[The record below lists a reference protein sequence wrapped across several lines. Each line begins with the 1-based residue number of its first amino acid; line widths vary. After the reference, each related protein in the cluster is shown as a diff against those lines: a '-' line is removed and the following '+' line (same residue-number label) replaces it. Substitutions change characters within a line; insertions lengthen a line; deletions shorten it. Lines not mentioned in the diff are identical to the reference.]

1 MKSVKVLLIGLA
13 CSVLYTHYLIAQ
25 DPTKTIPPKIDL
37 LLADAFNKNIFSGMV
52 TIAHEGKIIYY
63 LPMGYADWQSNR
75 PFTKNTLFNIGSLN
89 KLFTEEMIDQ
99 LVKENKLNYDDKL
112 NNYLNLYLNGS
123 GDKITIRQLLDMSA
137 GLGDYLMNP
146 LFKDI
151 MNKDF
156 TLDELIN
163 IIKTEPL
170 LFEPGKDKRYSNS
183 GYVVLGAVIEKV
195 TGKSYE
201 NNLHERIVLPLGLKN
216 IYYSKSEKEKQQDR
230 AFGTVI
236 DFEGNK
242 KSFDNIANSTPAGG
256 IYSTVEDL
264 LAFSEAK
271 RNSKLPSG
279 KKYGAGSFAGG
290 TSMWNCT
297 ISFDEKTGYSYVVA
311 ANVSKIADEL
321 VPRISAIIKNE
332 TYPPLP
338 FPFDMTLYKV
348 ILEKGESFVKENVK
362 SLAQQANL
370 PYDDRFLNF
379 FGYIFLNAERSDIAL
394 MLFKINTELF
404 PKVSNTFDSFA
415 ETYMKLGDIENA
427 IKNYKK
433 ALILDPE
440 NTRIKN
446 TIHGLESVSGK
457 PK

>member
-1 MKSVKVLLIGLA
+1 MKSVKILLIGLA
-13 CSVLYTHYLIAQ
+13 CSLLFTHFLLAQ
-25 DPTKTIPPKIDL
+25 EPTKTVPPKIDL
-37 LLADAFNKNIFSGMV
+37 LLADAFNKNIFSGIV

-89 KLFTEEMIDQ
+89 KQFTEEMINQ
-99 LVKENKLNYDDKL
+99 LVKENKLKYDDKL
-112 NNYLNLYLNGS
+112 NKYLDLFPTGS
-123 GDKITIRQLLDMSA
+123 GRRITIQQLLDMSA
-137 GLGDYLMNP
+137 GLGDYLMDP

-170 LFEPGKDKRYSNS
+170 LFEPGKDNRYSNS
-183 GYVVLGAVIEKV
+183 GYVVLGAVIEKI

-201 NNLHERIVLPLGLKN
+201 DNLHERIVVPLGLRN

-230 AFGTVI
+230 AFGTMI

-242 KSFDNIANSTPAGG
+242 KSFDNTANSTPAGG
-256 IYSTVEDL
+256 IFSNVEDL

-279 KKYGAGSFAGG
+279 KKYGVGSFAGG
-290 TSMWNCT
+290 TPMWNCA

-311 ANVSKIADEL
+311 ANVGKIADEL
-321 VPRISAIIKNE
+321 VPRIAAIIKNE
-332 TYPPLP
+332 SYPPLP
-338 FPFDMTLYKV
+338 FPFDMILYKI
-348 ILEKGESFVKENVK
+348 ILEKGESYVKENVK
-362 SLAQQANL
+362 TLAQQAGL
-370 PYDDRFLNF
+370 PYDDRFLNY
-379 FGYIFLNAERSDIAL
+379 FGYQFLNADRSDIAL
-394 MLFKINTELF
+394 ILFRINTELF

-415 ETYMKLGDIENA
+415 EIYLKIGDKENA

-433 ALILDPE
+433 ALTLDPQ
-440 NTRIKN
+440 NTHIKN
-446 TIHGLESVSGK
+446 KILELETTSGK